1 MHAPEWDL
9 AEVAPPGRFVQP
21 CKYLFVVVESE
32 PVRAAATGTSEI
44 RRWRPDPP
52 DNFQR
57 ERQMKFACF
66 SPFRLL
72 KERVGQAEATLMGA
86 IPSEVSRKFL

>member
-1 MHAPEWDL
+1 MAPEGDL

-21 CKYLFVVVESE
+21 GKCLFVVVESE
-32 PVRAAATGTSEI
+32 PVRATATGTSEI
-44 RRWRPDPP
+44 RRWRPDPRGQL
-52 DNFQR
+52 QR

-72 KERVGQAEATLMGA
+72 KERTGQAESKAYGR
-86 IPSEVSRKFL
+86 IPWEVSQKFL